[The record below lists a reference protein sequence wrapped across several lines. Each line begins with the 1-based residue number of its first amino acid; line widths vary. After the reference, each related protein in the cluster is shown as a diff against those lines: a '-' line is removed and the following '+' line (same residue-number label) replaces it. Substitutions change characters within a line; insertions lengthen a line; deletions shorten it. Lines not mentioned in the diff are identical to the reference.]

1 MRVNSISVL
10 NYKNLS
16 DVNIGLSAKIN
27 CFIGNNG
34 MGKTTAMRS
43 ARLILADMLH
53 MEQKSISKRLLL
65 CAPLFAISLGLL
77 VFSIINA
84 NGFTIIW
91 RYFSWCN
98 QTLSVFTLWAITVYL
113 VIEKK
118 NYFVTYV
125 PALFMTYVVTTY
137 ICIAPEGFRLPES
150 LSYAIGTF
158 FTIIAVA
165 WFNMWRNN
173 KLEIKK

>member
-1 MRVNSISVL
+1 METKGEINISP
-10 NYKNLS
+10 NYNKDSYLELSLSLQSSEADWNTAIAILKDRIEGRYINQIDLLS
-16 DVNIGLSAKIN
+16 DDV
-27 CFIGNNG
+27 
-34 MGKTTAMRS
+34 
-43 ARLILADMLH
+43 
-53 MEQKSISKRLLL
+53 
-65 CAPLFAISLGLL
+65 
-77 VFSIINA
+77 NA

-113 VIEKK
+113 VLEKK

-137 ICIAPEGFRLPES
+137 ICIAPEGFQLPES

-165 WFNMWRNN
+165 WFNMWKNN
-173 KLEIKK
+173 KLEIKN